1 MKKQLFPKEFLSH
14 SFEVHQFQHDKKS
27 QRIYWVILLFLV
39 AVLFSLPLIKVNVY
53 TTVRGM
59 IKPKEERF
67 VLRANAG
74 GQVVYSQLMP
84 NKTVKKGDTL
94 LRLSHPILDEK
105 KTLLSEQIAEHK
117 ALLNDLATLTQ
128 TEP

>member
-14 SFEVHQFQHDKKS
+14 SFEVHQFQHGKKS

-39 AVLFSLPLIKVNVY
+39 AVLFSLPLMKVNVFS
-53 TTVRGM
+53 TVRGM

-74 GQVVYSQLMP
+74 GQELYCYCCPKRILSLAMRRFRYFNVFGFYCVRIACVYCNVL
-84 NKTVKKGDTL
+84 
-94 LRLSHPILDEK
+94 
-105 KTLLSEQIAEHK
+105 
-117 ALLNDLATLTQ
+117 
-128 TEP
+128 